1 MLRNWKHTVSRI
13 KERIKDENKSLKWE
27 TQNQYKEINEPKSR
41 VFEEISKT
49 IYEEITGK
57 AEESEAAEEF
67 DESRTTEALNMA
79 DAEYIID
86 D

>member
-41 VFEEISKT
+41 VFEEISK
-49 IYEEITGK
+49 IDRLLK
-57 AEESEAAEEF
+57 KWSF
-67 DESRTTEALNMA
+67 
-79 DAEYIID
+79 IIII
-86 D
+86 

>member
-41 VFEEISKT
+41 VFEEISK
-49 IYEEITGK
+49 IDRLLKKERWRE
-57 AEESEAAEEF
+57 
-67 DESRTTEALNMA
+67 
-79 DAEYIID
+79 DASYQ
-86 D
+86 